1 MEATISEDKNGHG
14 LGRLRVRGRP
24 AIDLVA
30 TFKAVAINV
39 KRTLKYVQNT
49 LKKPALATG

>member
-14 LGRLRVRGRP
+14 LGRLRVRGQP

-30 TFKAVAINV
+30 TFKALAINV
-39 KRTLKYVQNT
+39 KRTLKYVQNA
-49 LKKPALATG
+49 LKNPALAPG